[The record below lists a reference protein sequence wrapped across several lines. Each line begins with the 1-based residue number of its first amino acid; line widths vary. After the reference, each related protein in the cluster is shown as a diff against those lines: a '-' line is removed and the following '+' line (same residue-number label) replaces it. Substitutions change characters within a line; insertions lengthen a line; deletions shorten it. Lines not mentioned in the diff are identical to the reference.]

1 MSTCRREILNFRM
14 AKGYNTPGKV
24 KELGG
29 IIRQVSKPARYTGGE
44 WNSITKDWK
53 STPVRVALCYP
64 DAYEIGMSNLAIP
77 ILYEI
82 LNRQP
87 DVLAERVFAPWTD
100 MEAVLREQAIPLFS
114 LESKHPLGEFDIIG
128 FSLGYELTY
137 TNVLNILDLA
147 QIPLFSH
154 ERDSSH
160 PLVIAGGSCAL
171 NPEPVADFID
181 LFVIGEG
188 EEVLIEL
195 VEVFRARKGDREK
208 LLRQAA
214 KLTGVYIPRFY
225 QVNYNEDGSLKGIIP
240 TVPEAKPR
248 VERRLV
254 AKLPPPVTRPVVPY
268 TEVIHDYGSIEMQR
282 GCTRGCRFC
291 QAGIIYR
298 PMRHRSEEEIVA
310 AVADLSRYCGY
321 SEVSLLSLNSGD
333 YPGIESLIGRLVN
346 QYYGKELALSLP
358 SLRLDSIT
366 PGLAEL
372 LLKSQHKLTLTFAPE
387 AGSERL
393 RRAIN
398 KNIPQQVILDTL
410 SSLDKEWIN
419 LKLYF
424 ILGLPG
430 ETIDDV
436 EGIVELVSQISRL
449 CRKSRLHVSASV
461 LIPKPHTPCQWLGQE
476 SEEQLRPKYER
487 LKRGLDRLRI
497 RFSRP
502 DLNASRIEAALSR
515 GDRRLSKVIHRAWR
529 RGCKFDAWS
538 EHFDYQKWLNAFK
551 EEGLALS
558 FYANRE
564 RAPDELLPW
573 EHIDSGVSAE
583 FLKREYL
590 KMMEAEETP
599 DCASGSCNT
608 CGLEQRVASCR
619 DIHRRK
625 PAR

>member
-551 EEGLALS
+551 AEGLALS

-599 DCASGSCNT
+599 DCASGKCNA
-608 CGLEQRVASCR
+608 CGLERRAASCQEAE
-619 DIHRRK
+619 RRK
-625 PAR
+625 FAR

>member
-1 MSTCRREILNFRM
+1 MNFRM
-14 AKGYNTPGKV
+14 AKGYNASDKV
-24 KELGG
+24 KELDG
-29 IIRQVSKPARYTGGE
+29 IIRQVLKPARYTGGE
-44 WNSITKDWK
+44 WNSIIKDWK
-53 STPVRVALCYP
+53 STPLRIALCYP
-64 DAYEIGMSNLAIP
+64 DAYEVGMSNLAIP

-100 MEAVLREQAIPLFS
+100 MEAALREQGIPLFS
-114 LESKHPLGEFDIIG
+114 LESKHHLREFDIIG

-160 PLVIAGGSCAL
+160 PLVIAGGSCSL
-171 NPEPVADFID
+171 NPEPVAEFID

-188 EEVLIEL
+188 EEVLPEL
-195 VEVFRARKGDREK
+195 VEVFRAHKDDREK

-214 KLTGVYIPRFY
+214 KLAGVYIPRFY
-225 QVNYNEDGSLKGIIP
+225 QVDYRTDGSLEGIIP
-240 TVPEAKPR
+240 LVPEAKPK
-248 VERRLV
+248 VERQLV

-298 PMRHRSEEEIVA
+298 PMRHRSEEEIVD
-310 AVADLSRYCGY
+310 AVAGLSRYCGY

-398 KNIPQQVILDTL
+398 KNIPEQVILDTL
-410 SSLDKEWIN
+410 ASLDKEWIN

-430 ETIDDV
+430 ETLEDV
-436 EGIVELVSQISRL
+436 EGIVELVSRVSRL
-449 CRKSRLHVSASV
+449 CPKSRLHVSASV
-461 LIPKPHTPCQWLGQE
+461 LIPKSHTPCQWLGQE
-476 SEEQLRPKYER
+476 KEELLLPKYEL
-487 LKRGLDRLRI
+487 LKSGLSRLRV

-515 GDRRLSKVIHRAWR
+515 GDRRLSQVIHRAWR

-538 EHFDYQKWLNAFK
+538 EHFDYPRWLSAFK
-551 EEGLALS
+551 EQGLDIS

-564 RAPDELLPW
+564 RAQDEVLPW

-583 FLKREYL
+583 FLKREYR
-590 KMMEAEETP
+590 KMVQAEETP
-599 DCASGSCNT
+599 DCASGKCNA
-608 CGLEQRVASCR
+608 CGLERRAASCQ
-619 DIHRRK
+619 DIERRK

>member
-1 MSTCRREILNFRM
+1 MNFRT
-14 AKGYNTPGKV
+14 AKGYNAWDKV
-24 KELGG
+24 KELDG
-29 IIRQVSKPARYTGGE
+29 IIRQVLKPARYTGGE
-44 WNSITKDWK
+44 WNSIIKDWK
-53 STPVRVALCYP
+53 STPLRIALCYP

-87 DVLAERVFAPWTD
+87 DILAERVFAPGTD
-100 MEAVLREQAIPLFS
+100 MEAALREQGIPLFS
-114 LESKHPLGEFDIIG
+114 LESKRPLSEFDIIG

-188 EEVLIEL
+188 EEALPEL
-195 VEVFRARKGDREK
+195 VEVFRAHKGDREK
-208 LLRQAA
+208 MLRQAA
-214 KLTGVYIPRFY
+214 KLVGVYIPRFY
-225 QVNYNEDGSLKGIIP
+225 QVNYRKDGFLEGIIP
-240 TVPEAKPR
+240 LVPEAKLK

-254 AKLPPPVTRPVVPY
+254 ARLPPPVTRPVVPY

-291 QAGIIYR
+291 QAGMIYR
-298 PMRHRSEEEIVA
+298 PVRHRPEAEIVD
-310 AVADLSRYCGY
+310 AVASLSRYCGY
-321 SEVSLLSLNSGD
+321 NEVSLLSLNSGD
-333 YPGIESLIGRLVN
+333 YPSIESLIGRLVN
-346 QYYGKELALSLP
+346 QYYGRELALSLP

-366 PGLAEL
+366 PELAEL

-398 KNIPQQVILDTL
+398 KNIPEQVILDTL
-410 SSLDKEWIN
+410 ASLDKEWIN

-430 ETIDDV
+430 ETLEDV
-436 EGIVELVSQISRL
+436 EGIVELVSRVSRL
-449 CRKSRLHVSASV
+449 CPKSRLHVSVSV
-461 LIPKPHTPCQWLGQE
+461 LIPKAHTPCQWLGQE
-476 SEEQLRPKYER
+476 KEELLLPKYEL
-487 LKRGLDRLRI
+487 LKRGLSRLRI

-515 GDRRLSKVIHRAWR
+515 GDRRLSQVIHRAWLK
-529 RGCKFDAWS
+529 GCRFDAWS
-538 EHFDYQKWLNAFK
+538 EHFDYPRWLSAFK
-551 EEGLALS
+551 EQGVDLS

-564 RAPDELLPW
+564 RGQEEVLPW

-583 FLKREYL
+583 FLKREYR
-590 KMMEAEETP
+590 KMIQAEETA
-599 DCASGSCNT
+599 DCASGKCNA
-608 CGLEQRVASCR
+608 CGLERRAASCQEAE
-619 DIHRRK
+619 RRK
-625 PAR
+625 FAR

>member
-1 MSTCRREILNFRM
+1 MNFRTV
-14 AKGYNTPGKV
+14 KGYNASGEV
-24 KELGG
+24 KELDG

-44 WNSITKDWK
+44 WNSIIKDWK
-53 STPVRVALCYP
+53 STPLRIALCYP

-100 MEAVLREQAIPLFS
+100 MEAALREQGIPLFS

-181 LFVIGEG
+181 LFVIGEA
-188 EEVLIEL
+188 EEVLPEL
-195 VEVFRARKGDREK
+195 LEVFRAHKGDREK

-214 KLTGVYIPRFY
+214 KLAGVYIPRFY
-225 QVNYNEDGSLKGIIP
+225 QVNYRQDGSLEGITP
-240 TVPEAKPR
+240 LVPEAKPK

-282 GCTRGCRFC
+282 GCSRGCRFC

-298 PMRHRSEEEIVA
+298 PMRHRSEEEIVD
-310 AVADLSRYCGY
+310 AVAGLSRYCGY

-366 PGLAEL
+366 PELAGL

-393 RRAIN
+393 RRSIN
-398 KNIPQQVILDTL
+398 KNIPEQVILDTL
-410 SSLDKEWIN
+410 ASLDKEWIN

-430 ETIDDV
+430 ETLEDV
-436 EGIVELVSQISRL
+436 EGIVELVSRISRL
-449 CRKSRLHVSASV
+449 CPKSRLHVSVSV
-461 LIPKPHTPCQWLGQE
+461 LIPKAHTPCQWLGQE
-476 SEEQLRPKYER
+476 KEELLLPKYEL
-487 LKRGLDRLRI
+487 LKCDLSRLRI

-502 DLNASRIEAALSR
+502 DLNASRVEAALSR
-515 GDRRLSKVIHRAWR
+515 GDRRLSQVIYRAWR
-529 RGCKFDAWS
+529 MGCKFDAWS
-538 EHFDYQKWLNAFK
+538 EHFNYQKWLSAFK
-551 EEGLALS
+551 EQGVDIS

-564 RAPDELLPW
+564 RSQDEVLPW

-583 FLKREYL
+583 FLKREYR
-590 KMMEAEETP
+590 KMVQAEETP
-599 DCASGSCNT
+599 DCASGKCNA
-608 CGLEQRVASCR
+608 CGLERRLASCQ
-619 DIHRRK
+619 DIERRK